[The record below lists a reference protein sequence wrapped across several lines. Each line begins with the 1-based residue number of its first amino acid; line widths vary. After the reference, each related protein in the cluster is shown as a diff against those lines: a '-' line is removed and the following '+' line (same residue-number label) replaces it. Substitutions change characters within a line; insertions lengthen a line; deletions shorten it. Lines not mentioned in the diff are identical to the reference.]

1 MQVTVIRP
9 KNSTKRDYDAP
20 KDYNKFDNMFSTK
33 RRYYSNNDVTPIV
46 FGKSITYNNTTPN
59 HPNFFFPELLRQL
72 MRIAGLSRTLVGW

>member
-20 KDYNKFDNMFSTK
+20 KDYNKFDNMFATK

-46 FGKSITYNNTTPN
+46 FGKSIT
-59 HPNFFFPELLRQL
+59 
-72 MRIAGLSRTLVGW
+72 